1 MVVAEFWSDEER
13 KMAIAV
19 LGREAFEYICARRV
33 ASFDGQLLTAVGVGG
48 ADLQTKLQDL
58 VERPPS
64 AGGGWAYAIF
74 WQIAR
79 SASGDLV
86 LGWGD
91 GHCRELGDGE
101 DAGGDPVDGGRQK
114 MRKRVLEWLHLLSGG
129 SDDENCA
136 LRLDR
141 ITGAEMYFLAS
152 MYFSFPKGVDAAG
165 KALASGKHIWISE
178 AELASPVV
186 GSMRAFLARSAG
198 FRTTVFVP
206 LDASVLELGSLDAV
220 PESFEVLRSIRSA
233 FGLENPTSGHIAK
246 HPRIFGNDLYPDVDR
261 VNGNAAS
268 SAKSQKRPS
277 EMIKKPGDHR
287 LRNPIGIGGTLL
299 QWNHNLSKCDPV
311 SPLQPQQLHRPPPQ
325 SFVPPSGQIDFG
337 AVGGN
342 PASASL
348 RELAMDADLSDV
360 EGPSKEQPETTATA
374 EERRPRKRGR
384 KPANGRDEPLNH
396 VEAERQRREKL
407 NQKFYALRA
416 VVPNISKMDKASLL
430 GDAIAYITDLQ
441 QKLKEM
447 EAEREAWD
455 GTTSTDHRR
464 PNQIEVETAEGEVVV
479 RVSCPLEGHPLSKV
493 IRALRTSQSDV
504 VDTKV
509 DANSDSVLHTFVV
522 RSPEQTVRTSL
533 ISALALESN

>member
-1 MVVAEFWSDEER
+1 MAVAEFWSDEER
-13 KMAIAV
+13 KMAIEV
-19 LGREAFEYICARRV
+19 LGREAFEYICARHV
-33 ASFDGQLLTAVGVGG
+33 ASFDRQLTAVGVGVGG

-91 GHCRELGDGE
+91 GYCRELGDGE
-101 DAGGDPVDGGRQK
+101 DAGGDTEDGGSQK
-114 MRKRVLEWLHLLSGG
+114 MRKRVLEWLHVLSGG
-129 SDDENCA
+129 SDDENYA

-165 KALASGKHIWISE
+165 RALASGKHIWISE

-186 GSMRAFLARSAG
+186 GSVRAFLARSAG
-198 FRTTVFVP
+198 FRTTVFIP
-206 LDASVLELGSLDAV
+206 LDASVLELGSLDTV

-233 FGLENPTSGHIAK
+233 FGLENPISSHIAK
-246 HPRIFGNDLYPDVDR
+246 HPRIFGNDLYPGHDC
-261 VNGNAAS
+261 VNGSAAS
-268 SAKSQKRPS
+268 PEKSRKRPS
-277 EMIKKPGDHR
+277 EMTEKPGDHR
-287 LRNPIGIGGTLL
+287 LRNPIGNGGTLL
-299 QWNHNLSKCDPV
+299 QWNHNLSKCDSV
-311 SPLQPQQLHRPPPQ
+311 SPLQPQQLHRPTPQ
-325 SFVPPSGQIDFG
+325 SFAPPSGQIDFG

-342 PASASL
+342 PA
-348 RELAMDADLSDV
+348 LAMDADLSDV
-360 EGPSKEQPETTATA
+360 EGPSKEQAETTATA

-430 GDAIAYITDLQ
+430 GDAIAYITELQ

-447 EAEREAWD
+447 EAEREVWD
-455 GTTSTDHRR
+455 GTTSTDSRR

-509 DANSDSVLHTFVV
+509 DANRDSVLHTFVV
-522 RSPEQTVRTSL
+522 RSPEQKVKTSL